1 LVFGMPHAG
10 YRYWLVEAGGMRFIR
25 TLLVLFAAG
34 VLGAAPPA
42 AQVTVKLIA
51 INDFHGYLEPSE
63 TFTLPDPA
71 DPQKKIRV
79 PVGGAAYLATAI
91 AALKAENP
99 RNVVVGAG
107 DMVGASPLG
116 SAIFHDEPTIQA
128 LNAMGLEFTSVG
140 NHEFDEGKAEL
151 LRKQRGGC
159 RPGGKIGADTCLID
173 RTFSGAKYRYLAA
186 NVIDDATGK
195 TLFPPYAIKYFD
207 AGSGKRVGI
216 AFIGVVLRD
225 TPVVTTALGVR
236 GLHFAD
242 EATTINALLPGIY
255 AQGVHAVVVLI
266 HQGIFTSVGYND
278 PSCAGAD
285 GDLLPILDKLDRSI
299 RLVVSGHTHRAYL
312 CASGQ
317 GTNNPHVFYTSAG
330 LYGQIVSDINVDL
343 DVATGTIANISA
355 RNELVI
361 NDRAPN
367 PLARTDSALAPDP
380 AIAALVARY
389 EGATAPLVN
398 RVIGRA
404 TSDITLDGM
413 EVARGGSGE
422 DAMGNVIAD
431 ARIAATNAPP
441 QSAVIAFINA
451 GGIRSFLRAGDVTFG
466 NAYSVEPFGDLL
478 YTETLTGGQLIALLD
493 EQWIGKKEVELLGV
507 SRGFSYTWDASKPDG
522 ATKLVPGSVQFN
534 GKALDLSAN
543 YRVTVDGFQAD
554 GGDGF
559 VVLRQ
564 GTQKIAGPFDLDALD
579 AYITA
584 HSPLAPPP
592 LDRIV
597 RLH

>member
-1 LVFGMPHAG
+1 
-10 YRYWLVEAGGMRFIR
+10 MRFVR
-25 TLLVLFAAG
+25 VLLVLLVVG

-42 AQVTVKLIA
+42 AQITVKLIA

-63 TFTLPDPA
+63 TFALPDPS
-71 DPQKKIRV
+71 DPKKAIRV

-91 AALKAENP
+91 AGLRAENP

-116 SAIFHDEPTIQA
+116 SALFHDEPTIQA

-140 NHEFDEGKAEL
+140 NHEFDNGKAEL
-151 LRKQRGGC
+151 LRKQHGGC
-159 RPGGKIGADTCLID
+159 LPGGKIGVDTCLID
-173 RTFSGAKYRYLAA
+173 HAFAGAKYRYLAA
-186 NVIDDATGK
+186 NVIDEATGK

-207 AGSGKRVGI
+207 AGNKRVGI
-216 AFIGVVLRD
+216 AFIGVVLKD
-225 TPVVTTALGVR
+225 TPVVSSASGVR
-236 GLHFAD
+236 GLRFND
-242 EATTINALLPGIY
+242 EATTINALLPAIY

-266 HQGIFTSVGYND
+266 HQGIMTQVGYND
-278 PSCAGAD
+278 PTCAGAD
-285 GDLLPILDKLDRSI
+285 GDLLPVLDKLDRSI

-330 LYGQIVSDINVDL
+330 KYGQIVTDINVDL
-343 DVATGTIANISA
+343 DVASGKIANISA
-355 RNELVI
+355 RNELVV
-361 NDRAPN
+361 NDKAPN
-367 PLARTDSALAPDP
+367 PIARTDSALSPDP

-398 RVIGRA
+398 RVIGHTTA
-404 TSDITLDGM
+404 DITIDGM
-413 EVARGGSGE
+413 EVARGASGE
-422 DAMGNVIAD
+422 TAMGNVIAD
-431 ARIAATNAPP
+431 ARVAATNAPP
-441 QSAVIAFINA
+441 QSAAIAFINA
-451 GGIRSFLRAGDVTFG
+451 GGIRSYLRGGDVTFG
-466 NAYSVEPFGDLL
+466 ESYNVEPFGDLL
-478 YTETLTGGQLIALLD
+478 YTENLTGAQLTTLLD
-493 EQWIGKKEVELLGV
+493 EQWIGKKEAELLGV
-507 SRGFSYTWDASKPDG
+507 SHGFSYAWDASKPDG
-522 ATKLVPGSVQFN
+522 TSKLVPGSVKIN
-534 GKALDLSAN
+534 GKRLDPSAN

-564 GTQKIAGPFDLDALD
+564 GTQKTTGPYDLDALD